1 MARFT
6 EIRLGVALGA
16 LLALAPA
23 TGIAADVTAETVVA
37 TVNGTDITLGNVIAM
52 RESLPDQYQQLPDET
67 LYTGILEQLIQQTAL
82 AQAAEAGLTRRDLI
96 NLENQSRAYKAGA
109 LLQEVVTG
117 AVTDEAIQAAYD
129 ARVQS
134 LSAAPLVE
142 YNASHILVASEAEA
156 AEIRRQL
163 DGGAAFAELAAAHST
178 DGSAAGGGSLGWFGP
193 GMMVKPFEDAVVA
206 LKPGE
211 IGGPIQTQFGWHLIK
226 LDEVRNATVPSLD
239 ELRDELAGQIE
250 QQSVEAFVKS
260 KTDAAAITRVDGI
273 DPALL
278 RDQTLLGD

>member
-1 MARFT
+1 MALINDFRA
-6 EIRLGVALGA
+6 ALAVGA

-23 TGIAADVTAETVVA
+23 PGLAADVTAETVVA
-37 TVNGTDITLGNVIAM
+37 TVNGTVITLGNVIAM

-82 AQAAEAGLTRRDLI
+82 AEAAEPDLTRRDLI

-109 LLQEVVTG
+109 LLQDVVIG

-129 ARVQS
+129 ARVQG

-142 YNASHILVASEAEA
+142 YNASHILVATEAEA
-156 AEIRRQL
+156 ADLRAQL
-163 DGGAAFAELAAAHST
+163 DGGADFAELAAAHSS
-178 DGSAAGGGSLGWFGP
+178 DGSAPGGGSLGWFGP

-211 IGGPIQTQFGWHLIK
+211 IGGPVQTQFGWHLIK
-226 LDEVRNATVPSLD
+226 LDETRNASVPSLD

-250 QQSVEAFVKS
+250 QQSVEAFIKS
-260 KTDAAAITRVDGI
+260 KTDAATITRIDGI

-278 RDQTLLGD
+278 RDQTLLGN

>member
-1 MARFT
+1 MALINDFRA
-6 EIRLGVALGA
+6 ALAVGA

-23 TGIAADVTAETVVA
+23 PGLAADVTAETVVA
-37 TVNGTDITLGNVIAM
+37 TVNGTVITLGNVIAM

-82 AQAAEAGLTRRDLI
+82 AEAAEPDLTRRDLI

-109 LLQEVVTG
+109 LLQDVVIG

-129 ARVQS
+129 ARVQG

-142 YNASHILVASEAEA
+142 YNASHILVATEAEA
-156 AEIRRQL
+156 ADLRAQL
-163 DGGAAFAELAAAHST
+163 DGGADFAELAAAHSS
-178 DGSAAGGGSLGWFGP
+178 DGAAPGGGSLGWFGP

-211 IGGPIQTQFGWHLIK
+211 IGGPVQTQFGWHLIK
-226 LDEVRNATVPSLD
+226 LDETRNASVPSLD

-250 QQSVEAFVKS
+250 QQSVEAFIKS
-260 KTDAAAITRVDGI
+260 KTDAATITRIDGI

-278 RDQTLLGD
+278 RDQTLLGN

>member
-1 MARFT
+1 MARFR
-6 EIRLGVALGA
+6 EFRGA
-16 LLALAPA
+16 VTAGAMLLLAA
-23 TGIAADVTAETVVA
+23 TPGLGADVTAETVVA

-67 LYTGILEQLIQQTAL
+67 LYNGILEQLIQQTAL
-82 AQAAEAGLTRRDLI
+82 AQSAEPGLTRRDRI
-96 NLENQSRAYKAGA
+96 NLENQSRAYMAGA
-109 LLQEVVTG
+109 LLQGVVAK

-134 LSAAPLVE
+134 LSATPLVE
-142 YNASHILVASEAEA
+142 YNASHILVATEAEA
-156 AEIRRQL
+156 AELRAQL
-163 DGGAAFAELAAAHST
+163 DGGADFAELAAANST

-206 LKPGE
+206 MKPGE
-211 IGGPIQTQFGWHLIK
+211 IAGPIQTQFGWHLIK
-226 LDEVRNATVPSLD
+226 LVETRNASVPALD
-239 ELRDELAGQIE
+239 EMRDELAGQIE
-250 QQSVEAFVKS
+250 QQSVEAFIKE

-278 RDQTLLGD
+278 RDQTLLGN